1 MTASPPRHAKAV
13 LTGRDSERARLDGLL
28 ADALVGQSSV
38 LVLRGAAGIGKTAL
52 LGYAAERAN
61 GFRVARAV
69 GVESEM
75 ELPFAGLHQLC
86 GGLLDHLEQVPTPQR
101 DALSTAFGLSSG
113 AQPDR
118 FLVGLAVLRLLSDAA
133 EELPLLCLVDDAQ
146 WLDRSSAQ
154 VLVFVSRRLHAESVV
169 LLFAERA
176 SYEPSELVQ
185 LPDLQLKTLS
195 DEHARDLLTTV
206 IPAGPLDEQVR
217 ERILAEARGNPLAL
231 LELPREW
238 WPAKLAGGFGLPGEL
253 PLQSRIEGSFRR
265 RAQQLPADTQRLLLL
280 AAAEPTGEPVLLWR
294 AAAEL
299 GVTMDAVAPAEAD
312 GLLELGER
320 VAFRHP
326 LLRSAIYHAATA
338 EQRRA
343 AHRAL
348 AAATDPE
355 FDPDRRAWHRAYAT
369 LAADEEVAAELERS
383 AARAQARG
391 GLPAAA
397 AFLQRAAALT
407 PDSSERARRALQAAG
422 AKQLAGAPQEAL
434 TLLSTASDGPLD
446 EFARAMLQ
454 GLHGQVALD
463 LRRGGD
469 AVPLLLDAAKR
480 LESID
485 PGRARETYLE
495 ALRAASIAGRLGP
508 GTLAAAK
515 AARGAPP
522 RPGPPRAIDLLLDG
536 LAIRFTDGYAASA
549 AALKRA
555 LAAVREEGGRA
566 GQDLRWPWIARRV
579 APDLFDDEMY
589 AALTTRNVQIA
600 RDAGALVVLPLA
612 LSALALVRC
621 FEGEL
626 ATAEGLLAEADEIA
640 DATGTSPVVVGR
652 PLLAAYRGEER
663 PALAVIEACEAAAIA
678 RNEGVVCTFAE
689 HARAVL
695 NNGLSL
701 YAAALEPAQSAA
713 AFDELNVSVW
723 SLPELIEA
731 TSRVGRTE
739 LATAALGRLAERT
752 RAAGTDWAL
761 GIEARSRAMLSDDE
775 AAESRYREAIE
786 RLEGTRVRVELARA
800 YLVYGEWLRREKRRR
815 DAREQLRTAHE
826 MFSAMGAY
834 AFADRAAR
842 ELLATGETARKRTS
856 DTRDELTPHEAQIAR
871 MARDGASNQ
880 QIADQL
886 FVSHKTIEYHLHK
899 IFLKLG
905 ITSREHLDRV
915 LPGV

>member
-1 MTASPPRHAKAV
+1 MALSPPRHGKAV
-13 LTGRDSERARLDGLL
+13 LAGRDSECARLDRLL

-38 LVLRGAAGIGKTAL
+38 LVLRGVAGIGKTAL
-52 LGYAAERAN
+52 LGYAGEGAN
-61 GFRVARAV
+61 GFRVARAA

-75 ELPFAGLHQLC
+75 ELPFAGLQQLC
-86 GGLLDHLEQVPTPQR
+86 GGLLDHLEQLPAPQR

-113 AQPDR
+113 SQPDR
-118 FLVGLAVLRLLSDAA
+118 FLVGLAVLSMLSDAA

-154 VLVFVSRRLHAESVV
+154 VLVFVARRLQAESVV
-169 LLFAERA
+169 LLFAERE
-176 SYEPSELVQ
+176 SYEPSELAQ
-185 LPDLQLKTLS
+185 LPDLQLKALS
-195 DEHARDLLTTV
+195 DERAGELLASV
-206 IPAGPLDEQVR
+206 SAGPLDERVR

-238 WPAKLAGGFGLPGEL
+238 WPAKMAGGFGLPGEP

-280 AAAEPTGEPVLLWR
+280 AAAEPTGEPMLLWR

-299 GVTMDAVAPAEAD
+299 GVTVDAAAPAETA

-338 EQRRA
+338 EQTRD

-355 FDPDRRAWHRAYAT
+355 ADPDRRAWHRAHGT
-369 LAADEEVAAELERS
+369 LGADEEVADELERS

-407 PDSSERARRALQAAG
+407 PDPGERARRALQAAG

-434 TLLSTASDGPLD
+434 TLLSTAADGPLD
-446 EFARAMLQ
+446 ELARAMLQ
-454 GLHGQVALD
+454 GLRGQVALD

-485 PGRARETYLE
+485 PGGARETYLE

-508 GTLAAAK
+508 GTLTAAK
-515 AARGAPP
+515 AARGAPS

-536 LAIRFTDGYAASA
+536 LAIRLTDGYAASA

-555 LAAVREEGGRA
+555 LVAVREEGARA
-566 GQDLRWPWIARRV
+566 GQDPRWPWIARRV
-579 APDLFDDEMY
+579 APELFDDEMY
-589 AALTTRNVQIA
+589 AALTTRSVQIA
-600 RDAGALVVLPLA
+600 RDAGALTLLPLA

-626 ATAEGLLAEADEIA
+626 ATGEGLLAEADEIA

-652 PLLAAYRGEER
+652 ALLAAYRGEEA
-663 PALAVIEACEAAAIA
+663 PALAVIGACEGAAIA

-701 YAAALEPAQSAA
+701 YAAALGPAQSAA
-713 AFDELNVSVW
+713 ALDELNVSVW

-731 TSRVGRTE
+731 GSRVGRTE
-739 LATAALGRLAERT
+739 LATAALDRLAERT

-761 GIEARSRAMLSDDE
+761 GIEARSRALLSDDE
-775 AAESRYREAIE
+775 AAESQYREAIE
-786 RLEGTRVRVELARA
+786 RLERTRVRVELARA
-800 YLVYGEWLRREKRRR
+800 HLVYGEWLRRQRRRR

-826 MFSAMGAY
+826 MLIAMGAD

-842 ELLATGETARKRTS
+842 ELLATGETARKRTG
-856 DTRDELTPHEAQIAR
+856 DGRDELTPHEARIAR

-880 QIADQL
+880 EIADQL
-886 FVSHKTIEYHLHK
+886 FVSHKTVEYHLHK
-899 IFLKLG
+899 VFLKLG

-915 LPGV
+915 FPVG